1 MKEKKFITLEKQ
13 RAILGYCFTLPS
25 FLGFLVFVVIPV
37 VWALVISFQKYNIF
51 TGATSFIGTD
61 NYKAILT
68 EPRALQALLNTLW
81 YAVFCT
87 VFNTLTGLLLALA
100 VNSEAA
106 KRISVIFRA
115 IYFFPSLIGLT
126 FVAVI
131 WQVFFQT
138 DFGVLNYYLGKI
150 GIPAIGW
157 LSNQHISKIAVLIL
171 DVNLRGRPKREIV
184 TEAQSDKL
192 LDDFQAVCFVVFNL
206 HAIRQER
213 TDRTALDKLRHER
226 HFHHFYRHPLRMDGK
241 IVDYDFLPLP
251 HRTISGN
258 GVELGVDFRIAP
270 FVLFDNLLYGLF
282 PYRHRFMCIGLLSKA
297 TTKPQR

>member
-87 VFNTLTGLLLALA
+87 VFNTLMGLLLALA

-171 DVNLRGRPKREIV
+171 DVWKNAGLSMLLILASLQSLSKDIIEAAEIDGAKPVRCFISVIFPMISPTVFFVLVMNLTGALRLYESALVLTNGGPGNSSLSLVMLITEKSFTSMNYGQGTALSMLLLIFIIIV
-184 TEAQSDKL
+184 TAIQ
-192 LDDFQAVCFVVFNL
+192 FVGSKKWVN
-206 HAIRQER
+206 
-213 TDRTALDKLRHER
+213 
-226 HFHHFYRHPLRMDGK
+226 
-241 IVDYDFLPLP
+241 YD
-251 HRTISGN
+251 
-258 GVELGVDFRIAP
+258 
-270 FVLFDNLLYGLF
+270 
-282 PYRHRFMCIGLLSKA
+282 
-297 TTKPQR
+297 

>member
-171 DVNLRGRPKREIV
+171 DVWKNAGLSMLLILAALQSLSKDIIEAAEIDGAKPVRCFISVIFPMISPTVFFVLVMNLTGALRLYESALVLTNGGPGNSSLSLVMLITEKSFTSMNYGQGTALSMLLLIFIIIV
-184 TEAQSDKL
+184 TAIQ
-192 LDDFQAVCFVVFNL
+192 FVGSKKWVN
-206 HAIRQER
+206 
-213 TDRTALDKLRHER
+213 
-226 HFHHFYRHPLRMDGK
+226 
-241 IVDYDFLPLP
+241 YD
-251 HRTISGN
+251 
-258 GVELGVDFRIAP
+258 
-270 FVLFDNLLYGLF
+270 
-282 PYRHRFMCIGLLSKA
+282 
-297 TTKPQR
+297 

>member
-171 DVNLRGRPKREIV
+171 DVWKNAGLSMLLILASLQSLSKDIIEAAEIDGAKPVRCFISVIFPMISPTVFFVLVMNLTGALRLYESALVLTNGGPGNSSLSLVMLITEKSFTSMNYGQGTALSMLLLIFIIIV
-184 TEAQSDKL
+184 TAIQ
-192 LDDFQAVCFVVFNL
+192 FVGSKKWVN
-206 HAIRQER
+206 
-213 TDRTALDKLRHER
+213 
-226 HFHHFYRHPLRMDGK
+226 
-241 IVDYDFLPLP
+241 YD
-251 HRTISGN
+251 
-258 GVELGVDFRIAP
+258 
-270 FVLFDNLLYGLF
+270 
-282 PYRHRFMCIGLLSKA
+282 
-297 TTKPQR
+297 

>member
-171 DVNLRGRPKREIV
+171 DVWKNAGLSMLLILASLQSLSKDIIEAAEIDGAKPVRCFISVIFPMISPTVFFVLVMNLTGALRLYESALVLTNGGPGNSSLSLVMLITEKSFTSMNYGQGTALSMLLLIFIIIV
-184 TEAQSDKL
+184 TGIPQSTYI
-192 LDDFQAVCFVVFNL
+192 N
-206 HAIRQER
+206 E
-213 TDRTALDKLRHER
+213 
-226 HFHHFYRHPLRMDGK
+226 
-241 IVDYDFLPLP
+241 
-251 HRTISGN
+251 
-258 GVELGVDFRIAP
+258 
-270 FVLFDNLLYGLF
+270 
-282 PYRHRFMCIGLLSKA
+282 
-297 TTKPQR
+297 